1 MDSLCPLADSST
13 DTTHDHLTLGAILR
27 AFLPAL
33 LPSAQAGQAQTAG
46 ALAPCRLWYTGNW
59 APIFSLVPT
68 ARIDIGHRAP
78 AETGI
83 VRVAWPP
90 KAGSG

>member
-1 MDSLCPLADSST
+1 MDALCPLVESST
-13 DTTHDHLTLGAILR
+13 DTAHHRLTLGAILR
-27 AFLPAL
+27 AL
-33 LPSAQAGQAQTAG
+33 LPLLKLGKHKLRVLGTLPSVVRST
-46 ALAPCRLWYTGNW
+46 W

-78 AETGI
+78 AVIGI